1 MKNGYCVSCLFG
13 WKKKEEDLYK
23 GKRNF
28 QGIKVTVSFFF
39 LILTFMA
46 LKSYFNNS
54 KEKIFI

>member
-1 MKNGYCVSCLFG
+1 M
-13 WKKKEEDLYK
+13 
-23 GKRNF
+23 
-28 QGIKVTVSFFF
+28 VTVYHAYLGEKRRKKICTKEKGISKVLKLLFHFF